1 MWNYNNDRQT
11 ESLKVSSYWSK
22 NEQLR
27 KVYYDVLKW
36 NLIILRGVKLIKGS
50 IKVLGI
56 FFFYSDRNLEI
67 FNHHC

>member
-36 NLIILRGVKLIKGS
+36 NLIILRGVK
-50 IKVLGI
+50 
-56 FFFYSDRNLEI
+56 
-67 FNHHC
+67 